1 MFIPG
6 DHISWPRFEPQ
17 TAWIQSR
24 SANYSTR
31 MHVAVIYMNDIPY
44 LLKLN
49 KYLRPG
55 TVLTVI
61 RGKIF
66 KYCLHQ

>member
-1 MFIPG
+1 
-6 DHISWPRFEPQ
+6 
-17 TAWIQSR
+17 
-24 SANYSTR
+24 